1 METCPLIENLESKPK
16 ASLFN
21 RLLGGVGKFALSI
34 IKTVLIIIVVVGVF
48 RALFGQDGMVLERV
62 LREGSS
68 SRRFAVVR
76 LNGIISTQT
85 LNSFTR
91 HLERAVN
98 DPSIKGVIL
107 SVTSP
112 GGTVA
117 ASDRVHHEIMRF
129 KSRTGKPMVAFMQGI
144 AASGGYYASVACD
157 SIIAEPTAITGSIGV
172 VMQSFN
178 VQNLFSEK
186 LGVEA
191 ITIKSGEK
199 KDWPSMFNEF
209 TDEQAAYLQEKL
221 VGPAYDRFVMLV
233 NQGRPGLT
241 LEQVT
246 SLADGSIYHAEE
258 AMAGGLIDR
267 IGYLDDAI
275 TLLGEFAG
283 VANPETVEYA
293 EDFGFGGSLM
303 SQFKGVSSLGSKLSR
318 ETLNELTSPQIL
330 YLWTGQ

>member
-1 METCPLIENLESKPK
+1 METCPLIDSLGSKPK
-16 ASLFN
+16 ASLLS
-21 RLLGGVGKFALSI
+21 RLLSSAGRFALSV
-34 IKTVLIIIVVVGVF
+34 IKTVLIIIVIVGII
-48 RALFGQDGMVLERV
+48 RAMFGQDGMVLEKV

-68 SRRFAVVR
+68 SRRFAVIR
-76 LNGIISTQT
+76 LNGIISTPT

-112 GGTVA
+112 GGTVS
-117 ASDRVHHEIMRF
+117 ASDRIHHEIMRF

-178 VQNLFSEK
+178 VKDLFNEK

-199 KDWPSMFNEF
+199 KDWPSTFNEF

-233 NQGRPGLT
+233 DQGRPELT
-241 LEQVT
+241 LDEVI
-246 SLADGSIYHAEE
+246 SLSDGSIYHAEE

-275 TLLGEFAG
+275 VLLSELSG
-283 VANPETVEYA
+283 VVNPETVEYV

-303 SQFKGVSSLGSKLSR
+303 AEFKGLGSLGSTFTR
-318 ETLNELTSPQIL
+318 ETLNELTSPQLL